1 MATYYEWHFI
11 ILLYLFRQREGR
23 VGAVPIENLCCASV
37 LSDSRA
43 IRRSESLA
51 SARRNEE
58 RERVFYRY
66 CPCSP
71 LFMSEQ
77 SPQIYKLHQ
86 YMHEVT
92 NNHYDKLNFLF
103 SFEGFF
109 HLAEKAL
116 LLRVD
121 LAAAKLSK
129 FL

>member
-1 MATYYEWHFI
+1 MTIKETHENGDKSRLSCIVVGSSRLRQHPLPLFRLARKVVCITMGTYYEWHFI

-37 LSDSRA
+37 LSDSQA

-71 LFMSEQ
+71 LFN
-77 SPQIYKLHQ
+77 
-86 YMHEVT
+86 V
-92 NNHYDKLNFLF
+92 
-103 SFEGFF
+103 
-109 HLAEKAL
+109 
-116 LLRVD
+116 
-121 LAAAKLSK
+121 
-129 FL
+129 